1 MSTSTDLAD
10 NHGRLPVEDVQ
21 RSASWSTDSGEYFTF
36 IFDLAKRERSLTP
49 MLKGFIT
56 TASVGTEL
64 LVRNS
69 RIALLHC
76 LDSCTVTETSLFHD
90 TLVRIIQT
98 EIPTGR
104 LLRPAVEVL
113 SFVLD
118 NETAPPE
125 PSSTSPYQALLQP
138 LRTVHANTD
147 LSTLQALVG
156 VYAGFLNR
164 SDVRMAALI
173 QLHRLLLHRY
183 PSVCVQSMFPL
194 SPFFFFF
201 SL

>member
-1 MSTSTDLAD
+1 M
-10 NHGRLPVEDVQ
+10 
-21 RSASWSTDSGEYFTF
+21 EYFTF
-36 IFDLAKRERSLTP
+36 IFDLAKRERLLAP

-76 LDSCTVTETSLFHD
+76 LDSCTNIETSLFHD
-90 TLVRIIQT
+90 TLVRIIQR

-104 LLRPAVEVL
+104 LLRPALEVL

-118 NETAPPE
+118 NDAAPLE
-125 PSSTSPYQALLQP
+125 PSSTSPYQGLLQP
-138 LRTVHANTD
+138 LRAIHANTD

-156 VYAGFLNR
+156 VYAGLLNH
-164 SDVRMAALI
+164 SDVRMPALT

-183 PSVCVQSMFPL
+183 PSVCVQSISPL
-194 SPFFFFF
+194 SPFWGGGGGVVFDLERFADVC
-201 SL
+201 